1 MLKVLHTADWHLGKR
16 LDFYSRL
23 PEQALVMEE
32 ICQIADERNVD
43 LVLVAGDLFDTVNPP
58 IEAIELF
65 YKTLKRLSNNGKR
78 PVIAIAGNH
87 DNPDRIDA
95 PNPLATE
102 CGIVLIG
109 NTQTIPS
116 LFETEGGFKVTK
128 VDEGFLELKLPAYE
142 YPIRIVASPYM
153 SESRLKVYM
162 GEEDREQKL
171 NEVIA
176 EKWKTLAEKYCDSTG
191 VNLLMTHLYMAEVGE
206 ELEPEPEGEK
216 PIKIGNADIIYTS
229 AIPPQM
235 QYTALGHLH
244 RNHWVDK
251 AKQKAAY
258 SGSPIAYSFSED
270 EQTKYVN
277 LLSLEPNQPVQVER
291 IALSAG
297 KTLYRKKFDSITK
310 AVEWLEQ
317 HQDHLVELTIESEI
331 FLTVDER
338 KQLYAAHPGIIFLIP
353 IVKNDSTAA
362 NENSRSKVNLEQ
374 DIHGLFNDYFKSRE
388 KGQAPSEELLNVF
401 KEILSK

>member
-23 PEQALVMEE
+23 PEQALVLDE
-32 ICQIADERNVD
+32 ICRVADEQLID
-43 LVLVAGDLFDTVNPP
+43 IVLIAGDLFDTVNPP

-65 YKTLKRLSNNGKR
+65 YKTFKRLSNNGKR

-109 NTQTIPS
+109 NTKTTPS
-116 LFETEGGFKVTK
+116 LFETQDGFKVTK
-128 VDEGFLELKLPAYE
+128 VDEGFLELKLPAFE
-142 YPIRIVASPYM
+142 FPIRIVASPYM
-153 SESRLKVYM
+153 SETRLQVYL
-162 GEEDREQKL
+162 GEEDRERKV

-176 EKWKTLAEKYCDSTG
+176 QKWEQLANRYCDENG
-191 VNLLMTHLYMAEVGE
+191 VNLLMTHLYMAEVGAD
-206 ELEPEPEGEK
+206 LEPEPEGEK
-216 PIKIGNADIIYTS
+216 PIKIGNADIIYTN

-251 AKQKAAY
+251 AKKRAAY
-258 SGSPIAYSFSED
+258 SGSPLAYSFSED
-270 EQTKYVN
+270 EQAKYVN
-277 LLSLEPNQPVQVER
+277 ILSLAPNMPVEVEKFP
-291 IALSAG
+291 LHAG
-297 KTLYRKKFDSITK
+297 KTLYRRRFDSIAT
-310 AVEWLEQ
+310 AVEWLQ
-317 HQDHLVELTIESEI
+317 AHQNHLVELTIESET

-338 KQLYAAHPGIIFLIP
+338 KSLYAAHPGIIFLIP
-353 IVKNDSTAA
+353 VVKSDSNQESGNTRA
-362 NENSRSKVNLEQ
+362 KVNLDQ
-374 DIHGLFNDYFKSRE
+374 DIHGLFADYFKSRE
-388 KGQAPSEELLNVF
+388 KGQTPSEELLNVF
-401 KEILSK
+401 NEILSK

>member
-32 ICQIADERNVD
+32 ICQIADKRNVD

-95 PNPLATE
+95 PNPLAAE

-142 YPIRIVASPYM
+142 FPIRIVASPYM

-162 GEEDREQKL
+162 GEEEREQKL

-176 EKWKTLAEKYCDSTG
+176 EKWKTLAEKYCDDSG
-191 VNLLMTHLYMAEVGE
+191 VNLLMSHLYMSEHGT

-216 PIKIGNADIIYTS
+216 PIKIGNADIIYTD
-229 AIPPQM
+229 AIPAQM

-251 AKQKAAY
+251 AKQRAAY

-270 EQTKYVN
+270 EQTKFVN
-277 LLSLEPNQPVQVER
+277 LLRLEPNTKVEVEKVT
-291 IALSAG
+291 LTKG
-297 KTLYRKKFDSITK
+297 KTLYRKRFDDVNVAIQ
-310 AVEWLEQ
+310 WLEANPEA
-317 HQDHLVELTIESEI
+317 LVELTIESDT
-331 FLTVDER
+331 FLTVEER
-338 KQLYAAHPGIIFLIP
+338 KSLYAAHSGIIFLVP
-353 IVKNDSTAA
+353 VVKNTSPEGQESA
-362 NENSRSKVNLEQ
+362 RMKVNLEQ
-374 DIHGLFNDYFKSRE
+374 DIHGLFQDFFKAKQ
-388 KGQAPSEELLNVF
+388 KGQAPSEEIMQLFN
-401 KEILSK
+401 EIL

>member
-23 PEQALVMEE
+23 PEQALVMDE
-32 ICQIADERNVD
+32 ICRIADESAAD
-43 LVLVAGDLFDTVNPP
+43 LILVAGDLFDTVNPP

-65 YKTLKRLSNNGKR
+65 YKTLKRLSNDGKR

-95 PNPLATE
+95 PNPLAKE
-102 CGIVLIG
+102 CGILLFG
-109 NTQTIPS
+109 NTNTTTT
-116 LFETEGGFKVTK
+116 LFGIENSFEVSKA
-128 VDEGFLELKLPAYE
+128 DEGFVEIKLASVE
-142 YPIRIVASPYM
+142 YPIRVIASPYM
-153 SESRLKVYM
+153 SETRMQVYL
-162 GEEDREQKL
+162 GEEDREKKL

-176 EKWKTLAEKYCDSTG
+176 EKWNQLATTYCDEQG

-216 PIKIGNADIIYTS
+216 PIKIGNADIIYTN
-229 AIPPQM
+229 AIPKQM

-277 LLSLEPNQPVQVER
+277 LLSLEPNQPAQVEK
-291 IALSAG
+291 IALTAG

-317 HQDHLVELTIESEI
+317 HQDHLVELTIESET

-353 IVKNDSTAA
+353 VVKNDSTDA